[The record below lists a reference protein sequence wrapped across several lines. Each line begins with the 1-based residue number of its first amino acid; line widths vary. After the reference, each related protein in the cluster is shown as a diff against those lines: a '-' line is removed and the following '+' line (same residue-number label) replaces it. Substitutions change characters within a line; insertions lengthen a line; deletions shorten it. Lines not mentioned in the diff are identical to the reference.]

1 MSELRLEVVSF
12 TSEQSDRP
20 ASNLNHNDTENP
32 GWQSEPFIFLFYS
45 YLCELSIEIACI
57 RRNSY

>member
-12 TSEQSDRP
+12 SSEQTDRP

-45 YLCELSIEIACI
+45 YLHQLSIEIAYI
-57 RRNSY
+57 HRSSY